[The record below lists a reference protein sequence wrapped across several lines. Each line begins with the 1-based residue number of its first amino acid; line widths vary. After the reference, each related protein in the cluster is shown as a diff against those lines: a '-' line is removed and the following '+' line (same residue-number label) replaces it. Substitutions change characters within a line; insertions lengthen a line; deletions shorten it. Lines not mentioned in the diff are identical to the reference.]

1 MATKV
6 SNTCSACTF
15 ETISGKS
22 IQLWTKKSA
31 VEGNDEENADMNM
44 CSYEATTVEISEAVI
59 MKPSTILRVA
69 PMGMQDWQSTHF
81 CTDLGV
87 SNGRSR
93 GNMVIQLEAQAR
105 ECLAIALS
113 PTPDFKFGCT
123 YVCHFG
129 ASANLCTV
137 IRRRLN
143 HEEHVDASFPST
155 VCNRNEWQSYWVV
168 MQGGVL
174 KCGVG
179 DVIGKNV
186 VCELDDSLYNQLR
199 SGLDAVKFVGIG
211 NSTVDRHNAQ
221 SLKVRNVCVFAAPVE
236 MKVRQFPAPAFIS
249 LSESASA
256 SANNEDDKQMAE
268 LMKEYAQEVSKARAR
283 AAKFGIT
290 FKEPAPN
297 AFMRWSEAKRLRS
310 NPGSGFVTGIDI
322 TTEEERQKQ
331 QARRERFG
339 LNTKKKRNV
348 SVRDDEDNTTNN
360 GDEDGEID
368 DDDGSDDIH
377 IDATENDDVD
387 DDDHG
392 YKEDD
397 LVVSV
402 DVSQAWD
409 NEKML
414 RRHRADPYV
423 PADALPVG
431 EDDNDMTEEPSS
443 TDAVSGGEDTG
454 NDDAAIENFPSD
466 EVLEDEN
473 ADNTEGGGDDAEM
486 DVYAVEATPI
496 PEKIHLQCLDWSA
509 FKQIRSPDIM
519 CHFAAYGPSYVE
531 WLGDMSCNVVF
542 ADCHSAKR
550 ALNALSQE
558 IPSPPPVEKQERG
571 CLDLGKMGWRL
582 CITSVRKVSNDE
594 FGRRGTRSR
603 YLVREATTNDVLES
617 RPTSWPKPPPGF
629 TTRRVLGPNSDFPKR
644 RKKKGRQNIH
654 SRNNNL
660 RGRKRAKRARRHQP
674 RESSGNV
681 EPDLDSALSCPR

>member
-1 MATKV
+1 MATKE

-15 ETISGKS
+15 ETINGKS

-31 VEGNDEENADMNM
+31 DEENSDDMNM
-44 CSYEATTVEISEAVI
+44 YEATTVEISEAVI

-87 SNGRSR
+87 STGQSR

-168 MQGGVL
+168 IQGGVL

-211 NSTVDRHNAQ
+211 NSTVDRHSPQ

-236 MKVRQFPAPAFIS
+236 MKVRQFPAAAFIS
-249 LSESASA
+249 LSESA
-256 SANNEDDKQMAE
+256 NNEDDKMMAE

-283 AAKFGIT
+283 AAKFGIA
-290 FKEPAPN
+290 FKEPAPD
-297 AFMRWSEAKRLRS
+297 AFMSWSEAKRLRS
-310 NPGSGFVTGIDI
+310 NTGSGFVTGIDI

-339 LNTKKKRNV
+339 LTNTKKKRNL
-348 SVRDDEDNTTNN
+348 RDDEDN

-368 DDDGSDDIH
+368 DDGSDDI
-377 IDATENDDVD
+377 DAAENDDD
-387 DDDHG
+387 DDDDDG

-423 PADALPVG
+423 PADAVG
-431 EDDNDMTEEPSS
+431 EDGNDMTEEPST

-454 NDDAAIENFPSD
+454 NDDAAIENFSSD

-473 ADNTEGGGDDAEM
+473 GDDTEGGGDDAEM
-486 DVYAVEATPI
+486 DVYAVEATPV

-531 WLGDMSCNVVF
+531 WLGDLSCNVVF

-558 IPSPPPVEKQERG
+558 IPSPPPLEKLERG

-644 RKKKGRQNIH
+644 RRKKGGRNIH
-654 SRNNNL
+654 SRNNNV
-660 RGRKRAKRARRHQP
+660 RGRKRAKRARRHQA
-674 RESSGNV
+674 RESSGNA